1 MVMVERSR
9 SEYRWLLDINEMA
22 IKPTFD
28 LNKLVGSID
37 VNRYPD
43 SESVNLR
50 EVLAEKVRTTVKGAE
65 WVMRENLILGNG
77 SDEVLKLVLEG
88 LLDKSDIVLIPEP
101 TFSEYERLVNITGCK
116 CIKMNFGM
124 DTFDAD
130 SLAEAI
136 NASGAKLLFLS
147 NPNNPTGAFMDAD
160 SIERIAMRTAAWI
173 VVDEAY
179 GDFAKSSAVG
189 RVKSN
194 AKIIVVRTLSKSYGL
209 AALRIGFLI
218 ADRSVV
224 NRLSPFKMTYNI
236 YGVSEMVAMEVLG
249 DTRYAEAYVA
259 RVKQVRDKA
268 YSLLSLMEE
277 VEVFP
282 SEGNFLLIRI
292 KSLSRFKR
300 LLLNLEEKGMRVRWF
315 NGSQTLERCIRL
327 TITSEEDFNAFFDF
341 LLASGSESGGV
352 IR

>member
-1 MVMVERSR
+1 MVMAERLR
-9 SEYRWLLDINEMA
+9 SEYKWLLDINEMA

-28 LNKLVGSID
+28 VVNLIDRVD

-43 SESVNLR
+43 AESVKLR
-50 EVLAEKVRTTVKGAE
+50 EVLAEKVRTTVKDAE
-65 WVMRENLILGNG
+65 WVMRDNLILGNG

-88 LLDKSDIVLIPEP
+88 LLDKSDLVLIPEP

-130 SLAEAI
+130 YLVEAI

-147 NPNNPTGAFMDAD
+147 NPNNPTGAFMDVDA
-160 SIERIAMRTAAWI
+160 IERIAERTEAWI
-173 VVDEAY
+173 IVDEAY
-179 GDFAKSSAVG
+179 GDFAKSSVVN

-194 AKIIVVRTLSKSYGL
+194 PNIIVVRTLSKSYGL

-236 YGVSEMVAMEVLG
+236 SGVSEMVAMEVLR
-249 DTRYAEAYVA
+249 DTRYAASYVE

-268 YSLLSLMEE
+268 YGMLRLMED
-277 VEVFP
+277 VEVYP
-282 SEGNFLLIRI
+282 SEGNFLLIRFN
-292 KSLSRFKR
+292 SLTRLER
-300 LLLNLEEKGMRVRWF
+300 LLLVLEDNGMRVRWF
-315 NGSQTLERCIRL
+315 PGSQTLERCIRL
-327 TITSEEDFNAFFDF
+327 TITSEEDFSVFYDF
-341 LLASGSESGGV
+341 LLASKSERGGV
-352 IR
+352 VG